1 MTTNP
6 AAGPGALNMPGEGK
20 TPVAGVGAA
29 GDGASVA
36 TSTGGVAGAAFT
48 GGGKRVGGRLLWE
61 KAVGLTV
68 GLVVVGGVVV

>member
-1 MTTNP
+1 
-6 AAGPGALNMPGEGK
+6 MPGEGK
-20 TPVAGVGAA
+20 TPVADVGAA

-48 GGGKRVGGRLLWE
+48 GGGERVGGGLLWE

-68 GLVVVGGVVV
+68 GLVVVGGVVL